1 MQIEAHPAPYRKKTM
16 QFPKSLAVLA
26 TAALVGV
33 ATMSTARADSA
44 PPVVVTSDTSPWSIE
59 ISPYT
64 WLAGM
69 KGDVAVRDTRVGIDQ
84 SFSEILKY
92 VKFAGDL
99 LGVARYNNWVLY
111 TQVDYFSMSTTQ
123 LEDPPARGSLDSKQ
137 LFYTAGAGYRFGST
151 SDFSVDVLGGIQGID
166 VKHTLTFYGIG
177 SAEKTRSAV
186 DAMGMLRPA
195 YSLGHWLF
203 DATLSA
209 GGGSGNKLYQLGGE
223 VQYRFN
229 RTWEA
234 RVGYRKLNYKFTGD
248 RDNYLN
254 LALSGPIIG
263 FGATF

>member
-1 MQIEAHPAPYRKKTM
+1 M

-26 TAALVGV
+26 TAALAGV

-44 PPVVVTSDTSPWSIE
+44 PPLVVTSDTSPWSIE
-59 ISPYT
+59 ISPYA
-64 WLAGM
+64 WLSGM
-69 KGDVAVRDTRVGIDQ
+69 KGDIAVRDTRVGIDQ
-84 SFSEILKY
+84 SFSQILKS

-99 LGVARYNNWVLY
+99 LGVARYNDWVIY

-123 LEDPPARGSLDSKQ
+123 LENPPARGSLDSKQ
-137 LFYTAGAGYRFGST
+137 LFYTAAAGYRFNQFGGST
-151 SDFSVDVLGGIQGID
+151 SNFSIDVLGGIQGIN
-166 VKHTLTFYGIG
+166 VQNTLTFYALG
-177 SAEKTRSAV
+177 SAEKTRSDV

-209 GGGSGNKLYQLGGE
+209 GGGNGSNLYQLGGE

-229 RTWEA
+229 RTWEV
-234 RVGYRKLNYKFTGD
+234 RVGYRKLHYKFTGD

-254 LALSGPIIG
+254 LDLAGPIIG